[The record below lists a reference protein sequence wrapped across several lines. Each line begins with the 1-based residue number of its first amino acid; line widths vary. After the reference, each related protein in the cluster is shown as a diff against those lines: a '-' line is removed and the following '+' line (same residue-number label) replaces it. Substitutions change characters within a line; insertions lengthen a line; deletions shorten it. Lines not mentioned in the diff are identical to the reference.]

1 MKGLDRS
8 SDRVIENIEANAFLT
23 SPPLHAVRSTDLC
36 GIDTL
41 VCAEVSFLRAQ
52 APAGVPVP
60 HEVERRSLEHTSW
73 ALHGVCQ
80 VKGSLKAAWQIILA
94 ALREV
99 LDENAYERFLARTQ
113 NARSAE
119 SYRAFLRERETLIAR
134 KPKCC

>member
-1 MKGLDRS
+1 MKALDRS
-8 SDRVIENIEANAFLT
+8 TDRMIEKIEANGFST

-36 GIDTL
+36 GIGTL
-41 VCAEVSFLRAQ
+41 VCAEVSFLRTQ
-52 APAGVPVP
+52 AAAGVPVP

-80 VKGSLKAAWQIILA
+80 VKGSLKAAWQVILA

-113 NARSAE
+113 NSRSAE